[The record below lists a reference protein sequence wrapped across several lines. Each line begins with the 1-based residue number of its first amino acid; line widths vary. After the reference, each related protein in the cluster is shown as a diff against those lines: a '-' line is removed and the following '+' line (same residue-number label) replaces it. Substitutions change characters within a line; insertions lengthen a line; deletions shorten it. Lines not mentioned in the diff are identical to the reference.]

1 MARARKLFPI
11 YGSALANNTLV
22 ALRRGRLVEGFVAG
36 YVAGYDRRGILGEES
51 RDREL
56 AETIGREVVLA
67 ILIEARRA
75 LPRFFGKK
83 QIAKLKEDESQAV
96 EAFFQEMI
104 AALDRAWE
112 FNGEDRRQFRRDLKL
127 YSDFDLSQTVPA
139 RVLKRGNTREEE
151 SPFIGRVAL
160 LLDPSMLEQA
170 RRASRKFQGDV
181 ARLAQK
187 LLKQTLRHG
196 RT

>member
-1 MARARKLFPI
+1 M
-11 YGSALANNTLV
+11 
-22 ALRRGRLVEGFVAG
+22 VEGFVAE
-36 YVAGYDRRGILGEES
+36 YVTEYDRRGIQGGVS

-67 ILIEARRA
+67 IIIEARA
-75 LPRFFGKK
+75 TLPRFFGKK
-83 QIAKLKEDESQAV
+83 QTARLKEDEKQAV
-96 EAFFQEMI
+96 DAFLQEMI

-127 YSDFDLSQTVPA
+127 YSDFDPKQPA
-139 RVLKRGNTREEE
+139 PAPGRKRGNARVEE

-170 RRASRKFQGDV
+170 RRASRKFQGEV

-187 LLKQTLRHG
+187 LLRQTLRS
-196 RT
+196 R